1 MTNVISVLVIS
12 ILFFMIFGVVGV
24 NYFKGL
30 YYTCNLGATSWS
42 QVDSGTTMF
51 YKQDCLNYGGEWQK
65 TFQNFDN
72 ILSSMM
78 TLFQISMLCSW
89 SSVMYQGMSVTGID
103 SDVIVN
109 FKAYNSVYFVVFV
122 MIGAFFTLNLFVG
135 IVISTYNREKDKLE
149 KDYLL
154 KEKQKEWLYAMKIIF
169 R

>member
-1 MTNVISVLVIS
+1 
-12 ILFFMIFGVVGV
+12 
-24 NYFKGL
+24 
-30 YYTCNLGATSWS
+30 
-42 QVDSGTTMF
+42 MF